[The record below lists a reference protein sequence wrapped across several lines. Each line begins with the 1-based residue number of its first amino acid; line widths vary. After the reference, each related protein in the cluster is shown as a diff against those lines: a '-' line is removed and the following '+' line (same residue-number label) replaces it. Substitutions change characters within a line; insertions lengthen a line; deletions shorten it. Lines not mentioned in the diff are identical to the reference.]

1 MRYLLD
7 THVFIWAMEESHKL
21 RQNIKDTISNPNN
34 IVFVSV
40 ATIWEIIIK
49 KRKGLKIPKDIL
61 GGIKKSNFVLL
72 PVDISHVLEV
82 EKLPDY
88 HKDPFDRI
96 LISQAKVENLILIT
110 SDEKIWKYKQSLTLR
125 DKQSLRDKSLKQS
138 LRSKD
143 LKLSLIQA

>member
-138 LRSKD
+138 LRDKS

>member
-125 DKQSLRDKSLKQS
+125 DKQSLRDKSLK
-138 LRSKD
+138 
-143 LKLSLIQA
+143 LSLIQA